1 MRQKASGSERFGSC
15 TAPWY
20 GCSRRLSSTAS
31 ASPLGV
37 SLFTSQQ
44 RMRPSVHTNRSARAM
59 PCQRPWAANHMSFW
73 YGVRQK

>member
-1 MRQKASGSERFGSC
+1 MPTVRGARPQFEAVSMRQKASGSERLGSC

-20 GCSRRLSSTAS
+20 GRNRRFSSTAS

-44 RMRPSVHTNRSARAM
+44 RMRPSAQTNRSARAM
-59 PCQRPWAANHMSFW
+59 PCQRP
-73 YGVRQK
+73 